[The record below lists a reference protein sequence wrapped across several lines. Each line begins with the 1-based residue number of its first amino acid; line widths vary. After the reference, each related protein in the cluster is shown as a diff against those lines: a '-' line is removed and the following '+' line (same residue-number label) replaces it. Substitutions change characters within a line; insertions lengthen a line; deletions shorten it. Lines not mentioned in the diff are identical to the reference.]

1 MFCLS
6 EQTALA
12 GRFGKGRR
20 SMSRSFQTPGKGV
33 EGPDLVGSRG
43 CEVDRGQNL
52 VAEREKVASAFVP

>member
-20 SMSRSFQTPGKGV
+20 SMSRSFQPPEKGV
-33 EGPDLVGSRG
+33 EGLDLVSSRG
-43 CEVDRGQNL
+43 CEVGREWNL